1 MSRSAVFLDEMGVGP
16 LWRLRQGAAPEAAE
30 AALADVVA
38 TVDVAAPV
46 TAPAPVPVPVAATP
60 AAEAPAPV
68 AAVPA
73 EVAVVADA
81 AEMAPVAVAV
91 VPVPAAAADDT
102 AWFDDAPAP
111 PPARQL
117 SDADI
122 AVLDW
127 EGLTAAVAKC
137 ARCDL
142 CKTRKG
148 VVMGR
153 GDRQGDWLM
162 LASSPSRAEEREGRA
177 LPGEQGQLLDNMLKA
192 IAVDAGRDVY
202 ITHLLKCRPLDDAG
216 QERLPT
222 EAESAAC
229 RPYFERELALLQP
242 RTIVTLGSMAA
253 AGITP
258 GEKPVRGKVRQL
270 GNAAVVATFHPEM
283 LLQDETGKAKA
294 RAWADLCLAKST
306 HARG

>member
-16 LWRLRQGAAPEAAE
+16 LWRLRQGAVPEAVDVVVEAPVESDVAVAASMAE
-30 AALADVVA
+30 AADAVMEVVA
-38 TVDVAAPV
+38 EVQAETPVA
-46 TAPAPVPVPVAATP
+46 VAATP
-60 AAEAPAPV
+60 V
-68 AAVPA
+68 ALAT
-73 EVAVVADA
+73 
-81 AEMAPVAVAV
+81 
-91 VPVPAAAADDT
+91 AAAPDDT
-102 AWFDDAPAP
+102 AWFDDAPPP
-111 PPARQL
+111 PPAKQL

-122 AVLDW
+122 AALDW

-162 LASSPSRAEEREGRA
+162 LASSPSRLEEREGRA
-177 LPGEQGQLLDNMLKA
+177 LPGEQGKLLDNMLKA
-192 IAVDAGRDVY
+192 IEVDAGSDVY
-202 ITHLLKCRPLDDAG
+202 ITHLLKCRPLDEAG
-216 QERLPT
+216 QERVPT
-222 EAESAAC
+222 ESECAAC
-229 RPYFERELALLQP
+229 RPYFDRELALLQP

-253 AGITP
+253 AGINP
-258 GEKPVRGKVRQL
+258 GEKPVRGKVRKL
-270 GNAAVVATFHPEM
+270 GNASVVATFHPEM

-306 HARG
+306 HGD

>member
-16 LWRLRQGAAPEAAE
+16 LWRLRQGAAPEAVSVVVE
-30 AALADVVA
+30 AAVEVEVA
-38 TVDVAAPV
+38 VAAPV
-46 TAPAPVPVPVAATP
+46 VEMAAPVVEVL
-60 AAEAPAPV
+60 
-68 AAVPA
+68 A
-73 EVAVVADA
+73 EVQVVEAV
-81 AEMAPVAVAV
+81 E
-91 VPVPAAAADDT
+91 AAAPDDT

-111 PPARQL
+111 APVKQL

-122 AVLDW
+122 ATLDW
-127 EGLTAAVAKC
+127 DGLTAAVAKC

-153 GDRQGDWLM
+153 GDRQGAWLM

-202 ITHLLKCRPLDDAG
+202 ITHLLKCRPLDEAG

-222 EAESAAC
+222 ESESAAC

-253 AGITP
+253 AGINP

-270 GNAAVVATFHPEM
+270 GNASVVATFHPEQ
-283 LLQDETGKAKA
+283 LLQDGTGKAKA

-306 HARG
+306 HGD

>member
-16 LWRLRQGAAPEAAE
+16 LWRLRQGAAPEALDVAVE
-30 AALADVVA
+30 AAVEMDVA
-38 TVDVAAPV
+38 VAAPV
-46 TAPAPVPVPVAATP
+46 
-60 AAEAPAPV
+60 AEAV
-68 AAVPA
+68 EAVTAVVTEVVTEVQVEIP
-73 EVAVVADA
+73 VAVVATPAPA
-81 AEMAPVAVAV
+81 AES
-91 VPVPAAAADDT
+91 DDT

-111 PPARQL
+111 APVKQL
-117 SDADI
+117 SDTDI
-122 AVLDW
+122 ATLDW

-153 GDRQGDWLM
+153 GDRQGAWLM
-162 LASSPSRAEEREGRA
+162 LASSPSRLEEREGLA
-177 LPGEQGQLLDNMLKA
+177 LPGEQGKLLDNMLKA
-192 IAVDAGRDVY
+192 IDLEAGRDVY
-202 ITHLLKCRPLDDAG
+202 ITHLLKCRPLDEAG

-222 EAESAAC
+222 ESESAAC

-253 AGITP
+253 AGIKP

-270 GNAAVVATFHPEM
+270 GSASVVATFHPEM
-283 LLQDETGKAKA
+283 LLQDATGKAKA

-306 HARG
+306 DGG

>member
-1 MSRSAVFLDEMGVGP
+1 MSRSAVFLEEMGVGP
-16 LWRLRQGAAPEAAE
+16 LWRLRQGSAPEPADAVVEAPVPREASVAEPVAAAAE
-30 AALADVVA
+30 AEAEAVVEVVA
-38 TVDVAAPV
+38 EVV
-46 TAPAPVPVPVAATP
+46 
-60 AAEAPAPV
+60 
-68 AAVPA
+68 A
-73 EVAVVADA
+73 EVKV
-81 AEMAPVAVAV
+81 EAPVAVAV
-91 VPVPAAAADDT
+91 TPEPAAMPDDT
-102 AWFDDAPAP
+102 AWFDDAPP
-111 PPARQL
+111 PQPAKQL

-122 AVLDW
+122 AALDW
-127 EGLTAAVAKC
+127 DGLTAAVAKC

-153 GDRQGDWLM
+153 GDRQGAWLM

-177 LPGEQGQLLDNMLKA
+177 LPGEQGKLLDNMLKA
-192 IAVDAGRDVY
+192 IEVDAGSDVY
-202 ITHLLKCRPLDDAG
+202 ITHLLKCRSLDEAG

-222 EAESAAC
+222 ESESAAC

-253 AGITP
+253 AGINP

-270 GNAAVVATFHPEM
+270 GNASVVATFHPEM

-306 HARG
+306 HAGG

>member
-16 LWRLRQGAAPEAAE
+16 LWRLRQGAAPEALDVAAE
-30 AALADVVA
+30 AAVEMEVA
-38 TVDVAAPV
+38 VAEVAAPS
-46 TAPAPVPVPVAATP
+46 PAAVVEVLAEAEVEAFVAIAATP
-60 AAEAPAPV
+60 
-68 AAVPA
+68 VP
-73 EVAVVADA
+73 
-81 AEMAPVAVAV
+81 
-91 VPVPAAAADDT
+91 DDT

-111 PPARQL
+111 APVKQL

-122 AVLDW
+122 ATLDW

-153 GDRQGDWLM
+153 GDRQGAWLM
-162 LASSPSRAEEREGRA
+162 LASSPSRLEEREGRA
-177 LPGEQGQLLDNMLKA
+177 LPGEQGKLLDNMLKA
-192 IAVDAGRDVY
+192 IDLEAGRDVY
-202 ITHLLKCRPLDDAG
+202 ITHLLKCRPLDEVG

-222 EAESAAC
+222 ESESAAC

-253 AGITP
+253 AGIKP

-270 GNAAVVATFHPEM
+270 GSASVVATFHPEM
-283 LLQDETGKAKA
+283 LLQDATGKAKA

-306 HARG
+306 HGG

>member
-16 LWRLRQGAAPEAAE
+16 LWRLRQGAAPEVVDIVVEAPLEMAVAVAE
-30 AALADVVA
+30 AVEAVTAVVTEVVA
-38 TVDVAAPV
+38 EVQVEMP
-46 TAPAPVPVPVAATP
+46 
-60 AAEAPAPV
+60 
-68 AAVPA
+68 
-73 EVAVVADA
+73 VAVVATPAPA
-81 AEMAPVAVAV
+81 AES
-91 VPVPAAAADDT
+91 DDT

-122 AVLDW
+122 ATLDW

-177 LPGEQGQLLDNMLKA
+177 LPGEQGKLLDNMLKA
-192 IAVDAGRDVY
+192 IDLEAGRDVY
-202 ITHLLKCRPLDDAG
+202 ITHLLKCRPLDEAG

-222 EAESAAC
+222 ESESAAC

-253 AGITP
+253 AGINP

-270 GNAAVVATFHPEM
+270 GNASVVATFHPEM

-306 HARG
+306 HGG

>member
-16 LWRLRQGAAPEAAE
+16 LWRLRQGAAPEAVDIVVEAPVELEVAVAE
-30 AALADVVA
+30 PVA
-38 TVDVAAPV
+38 EVAAPV
-46 TAPAPVPVPVAATP
+46 AVPAPVV
-60 AAEAPAPV
+60 E
-68 AAVPA
+68 VPA
-73 EVAVVADA
+73 EVAVVDTVEVA
-81 AEMAPVAVAV
+81 APVAVAAT
-91 VPVPAAAADDT
+91 PVPAAAPDDT
-102 AWFDDAPAP
+102 AWFDDAPPP

-122 AVLDW
+122 AALDW
-127 EGLTAAVAKC
+127 DGLTAAVAKC

-162 LASSPSRAEEREGRA
+162 LASSPSRLEEREGRA
-177 LPGEQGQLLDNMLKA
+177 LPGEQGKLLDNMLKA
-192 IAVDAGRDVY
+192 IAVDAGSDVY
-202 ITHLLKCRPLDDAG
+202 ITHLLKCRPLDEAG

-242 RTIVTLGSMAA
+242 RTILTLGSMAA
-253 AGITP
+253 AGINP
-258 GEKPVRGKVRQL
+258 GEKPVRGTVRQL
-270 GNAAVVATFHPEM
+270 GSASVVATFHPEQ
-283 LLQDETGKAKA
+283 LLQDGTGKAKA

-306 HARG
+306 HGG

>member
-16 LWRLRQGAAPEAAE
+16 LWRLRQGAVPEAVDAVETVAE
-30 AALADVVA
+30 AAV
-38 TVDVAAPV
+38 
-46 TAPAPVPVPVAATP
+46 
-60 AAEAPAPV
+60 
-68 AAVPA
+68 
-73 EVAVVADA
+73 
-81 AEMAPVAVAV
+81 EMEVAVAV
-91 VPVPAAAADDT
+91 AEVAAPAPAAVVEVLAEVEVEAFVAIAATPVPDDT

-111 PPARQL
+111 APVKQL

-122 AVLDW
+122 ATLDW
-127 EGLTAAVAKC
+127 DGLTAAVAKC

-153 GDRQGDWLM
+153 GDRQGAWLM
-162 LASSPSRAEEREGRA
+162 LASSPSRLEEREGRA
-177 LPGEQGQLLDNMLKA
+177 LPGEQGKLLDNMLKA
-192 IAVDAGRDVY
+192 IGVDAGRDVY
-202 ITHLLKCRPLDDAG
+202 ITHLLKCRPLDEAG

-222 EAESAAC
+222 ESESAAC

-253 AGITP
+253 AGINP
-258 GEKPVRGKVRQL
+258 GEKPIRGKVRQL
-270 GNAAVVATFHPEM
+270 GNASVVATFHPEQ
-283 LLQDETGKAKA
+283 LLQDGTGKAKA

-306 HARG
+306 HGG

>member
-16 LWRLRQGAAPEAAE
+16 LWRLRQGAAPEAVDVVEAPVAVQVAVAAPMAE
-30 AALADVVA
+30 AAQAVTEVVA
-38 TVDVAAPV
+38 EVAAAVVAEVVAEVKAEVPV
-46 TAPAPVPVPVAATP
+46 TVAATPVPVAEP
-60 AAEAPAPV
+60 
-68 AAVPA
+68 
-73 EVAVVADA
+73 
-81 AEMAPVAVAV
+81 
-91 VPVPAAAADDT
+91 DDT
-102 AWFDDAPAP
+102 AWFDDAPPP
-111 PPARQL
+111 PPAKQL
-117 SDADI
+117 SDTDI
-122 AVLDW
+122 AALDW

-153 GDRQGDWLM
+153 GDRQGAWLM
-162 LASSPSRAEEREGRA
+162 LASSPSRTEEREGRA
-177 LPGEQGQLLDNMLKA
+177 LPGEQGKLLDNMLKA
-192 IAVDAGRDVY
+192 IEVDAGRDVY
-202 ITHLLKCRPLDDAG
+202 ITHLLKCRPLDEAG

-222 EAESAAC
+222 ESESAAC
-229 RPYFERELALLQP
+229 RPYFDRELALLQP

-253 AGITP
+253 AGINP

-270 GNAAVVATFHPEM
+270 GNASVVATFHPEM

-306 HARG
+306 HGDSHGE

>member
-16 LWRLRQGAAPEAAE
+16 LWRLRQGAAPEAVDA
-30 AALADVVA
+30 VA
-38 TVDVAAPV
+38 VAAPEAEAVEAGTAVV
-46 TAPAPVPVPVAATP
+46 TEVVAEVQAEIPVAVAATP
-60 AAEAPAPV
+60 AA
-68 AAVPA
+68 
-73 EVAVVADA
+73 A
-81 AEMAPVAVAV
+81 AEP
-91 VPVPAAAADDT
+91 DDT

-122 AVLDW
+122 ATLDW
-127 EGLTAAVAKC
+127 DGLTAAVAKC

-153 GDRQGDWLM
+153 GNRQADWLM
-162 LASSPSRAEEREGRA
+162 LASSPSRLEEREGRA
-177 LPGEQGQLLDNMLKA
+177 LPGEQGKLLDNMLKA
-192 IAVDAGRDVY
+192 IDLEAGRDVY
-202 ITHLLKCRPLDDAG
+202 ITHLLKCRPLDEAG

-222 EAESAAC
+222 ESESAAC

-253 AGITP
+253 AGISP

-270 GNAAVVATFHPEM
+270 GNASLVATFHPEQ
-283 LLQDETGKAKA
+283 LLQDGTGKAKA

-306 HARG
+306 HGG

>member
-16 LWRLRQGAAPEAAE
+16 LWRLRQGAAPEVVDIVVE
-30 AALADVVA
+30 AAVEVEVA
-38 TVDVAAPV
+38 VAAPV
-46 TAPAPVPVPVAATP
+46 VETAAPVVEVL
-60 AAEAPAPV
+60 
-68 AAVPA
+68 A
-73 EVAVVADA
+73 EVQVVEAV
-81 AEMAPVAVAV
+81 E
-91 VPVPAAAADDT
+91 AAAPDDT

-111 PPARQL
+111 APVKQL

-122 AVLDW
+122 ATLDW
-127 EGLTAAVAKC
+127 DGLTAAVAKC

-153 GDRQGDWLM
+153 GDRQGAWLM

-202 ITHLLKCRPLDDAG
+202 ITHLLKCRPLDEAG

-222 EAESAAC
+222 ESESAAC

-253 AGITP
+253 AGINP

-270 GNAAVVATFHPEM
+270 GNASVVATFHPEQ
-283 LLQDETGKAKA
+283 LLQDGTGKAKA

-306 HARG
+306 HGD

>member
-16 LWRLRQGAAPEAAE
+16 LWRLRQGLAPEAVDVVAE
-30 AALADVVA
+30 AAVEMEIA
-38 TVDVAAPV
+38 VAAPV
-46 TAPAPVPVPVAATP
+46 LEAESEVVTEVVAEVAVE
-60 AAEAPAPV
+60 AAAAAEVQAEAPA
-68 AAVPA
+68 A
-73 EVAVVADA
+73 VAVTP
-81 AEMAPVAVAV
+81 APVAT
-91 VPVPAAAADDT
+91 PDDT
-102 AWFDDAPAP
+102 AWFDDAPPP
-111 PPARQL
+111 PPAKQF

-122 AVLDW
+122 AALDW

-153 GDRQGDWLM
+153 GDRQGAWLM
-162 LASSPSRAEEREGRA
+162 LASSPSRLEEREGLA
-177 LPGEQGQLLDNMLKA
+177 LPGEQGKLLDNMLKA
-192 IAVDAGRDVY
+192 IDLEAGRDVY
-202 ITHLLKCRPLDDAG
+202 ITHLLKCRPLDEVG

-222 EAESAAC
+222 ESESAAC

-253 AGITP
+253 AGINP

-270 GNAAVVATFHPEM
+270 GSASVVATFHPEM
-283 LLQDETGKAKA
+283 LLQDATGKAKA

-306 HARG
+306 HGG

>member
-16 LWRLRQGAAPEAAE
+16 LWRLRQGAAPETVDTVVEAPVEMEAAVAPPVAEAVIEVFTEVVAEVVEVAAE
-30 AALADVVA
+30 AKVEVQ
-38 TVDVAAPV
+38 
-46 TAPAPVPVPVAATP
+46 
-60 AAEAPAPV
+60 AE
-68 AAVPA
+68 
-73 EVAVVADA
+73 
-81 AEMAPVAVAV
+81 APVAVAAT
-91 VPVPAAAADDT
+91 PVPAAEPDDT
-102 AWFDDAPAP
+102 AWFGDAPPP

-122 AVLDW
+122 AALDW
-127 EGLTAAVAKC
+127 DGLTAAVAKC

-162 LASSPSRAEEREGRA
+162 LASSPSRLEEREGRA
-177 LPGEQGQLLDNMLKA
+177 LPGEQGKLLDNMLKA
-192 IAVDAGRDVY
+192 IDIDAGSDVY
-202 ITHLLKCRPLDDAG
+202 ITHLLKCRPLDEAG
-216 QERLPT
+216 QERLLT

-229 RPYFERELALLQP
+229 RPYFDRELALLQP

-253 AGITP
+253 AGINP

-270 GNAAVVATFHPEM
+270 GNASVVATFHPEM

-306 HARG
+306 HGG

>member
-16 LWRLRQGAAPEAAE
+16 LWRLRQGAAPELVDIVVE
-30 AALADVVA
+30 AVVEA
-38 TVDVAAPV
+38 VVEVEVAVAAPV
-46 TAPAPVPVPVAATP
+46 AEMAAPVVEVLAEVQVVEAVEAAAP
-60 AAEAPAPV
+60 AAEP
-68 AAVPA
+68 
-73 EVAVVADA
+73 
-81 AEMAPVAVAV
+81 
-91 VPVPAAAADDT
+91 DDT

-111 PPARQL
+111 APVKQL

-122 AVLDW
+122 AALDW
-127 EGLTAAVAKC
+127 DGLTAAVAKC

-153 GDRQGDWLM
+153 GDRHGDWLM
-162 LASSPSRAEEREGRA
+162 LASSPSRLEEREGRA
-177 LPGEQGQLLDNMLKA
+177 LPGEQGKLLDNMLKA
-192 IAVDAGRDVY
+192 IAVDAGSDVY
-202 ITHLLKCRPLDDAG
+202 ITHLLKCRPLDEAG

-253 AGITP
+253 AGINP
-258 GEKPVRGKVRQL
+258 GEKPVRGTVRQL
-270 GNAAVVATFHPEM
+270 GNASVIATFHPEM

-306 HARG
+306 HGG

>member
-16 LWRLRQGAAPEAAE
+16 LWRLRQGAVPEA
-30 AALADVVA
+30 
-38 TVDVAAPV
+38 VDVAVAPV
-46 TAPAPVPVPVAATP
+46 EVDVAVAAP
-60 AAEAPAPV
+60 AAETAE
-68 AAVPA
+68 AVIEVVA
-73 EVAVVADA
+73 EVAAAVVVEAA
-81 AEMAPVAVAV
+81 AEVQAGAPVAVAATP
-91 VPVPAAAADDT
+91 VPVPAAASDDT
-102 AWFDDAPAP
+102 AWFDDAPPP

-117 SDADI
+117 SDTDI
-122 AVLDW
+122 AALDW
-127 EGLTAAVAKC
+127 DGLTAAVAKC

-162 LASSPSRAEEREGRA
+162 LASSPSRLEEREGRA
-177 LPGEQGQLLDNMLKA
+177 LPGEQGKLLDNMLKA
-192 IAVDAGRDVY
+192 IDVDAGSDVY
-202 ITHLLKCRPLDDAG
+202 VTHLLKCRPLDEAG

-229 RPYFERELALLQP
+229 RPYFDRELALLQP

-253 AGITP
+253 AGINP
-258 GEKPVRGKVRQL
+258 GEKPVRGTVRQL
-270 GNAAVVATFHPEM
+270 GNASVVATFHPEM

-306 HARG
+306 HGD

>member
-16 LWRLRQGAAPEAAE
+16 LWRLRQGAAPEVVDIVVE
-30 AALADVVA
+30 AAVEVEVVVA
-38 TVDVAAPV
+38 EPVAEMAAPV
-46 TAPAPVPVPVAATP
+46 VEVL
-60 AAEAPAPV
+60 
-68 AAVPA
+68 A
-73 EVAVVADA
+73 EVAVVE
-81 AEMAPVAVAV
+81 AEAPVVVAAT
-91 VPVPAAAADDT
+91 PVPAAAPDDT
-102 AWFDDAPAP
+102 AWFDDAPPP

-117 SDADI
+117 SDIDI
-122 AVLDW
+122 AALDW
-127 EGLTAAVAKC
+127 EGLTSAVAKC

-153 GDRQGDWLM
+153 GDRQGAWLM
-162 LASSPSRAEEREGRA
+162 LASSPSRLEEREGRA
-177 LPGEQGQLLDNMLKA
+177 LPGEQGKLLDNMLKA
-192 IAVDAGRDVY
+192 IDVDAGRDVY
-202 ITHLLKCRPLDDAG
+202 ITHLLKCRPLDETG

-229 RPYFERELALLQP
+229 RPYFDRELALLQP

-253 AGITP
+253 AGINP

-270 GNAAVVATFHPEM
+270 GSASVVATFHPEQ
-283 LLQDETGKAKA
+283 LLQDGTGKAKA

-306 HARG
+306 HGG

>member
-16 LWRLRQGAAPEAAE
+16 LWRLRQGAAPEVVDIIVE
-30 AALADVVA
+30 AAVEVDVV
-38 TVDVAAPV
+38 VAAPV
-46 TAPAPVPVPVAATP
+46 AEAVEAVTAVVTEVVAQVQAEAPVAVAATP
-60 AAEAPAPV
+60 AP
-68 AAVPA
+68 
-73 EVAVVADA
+73 A
-81 AEMAPVAVAV
+81 AEL
-91 VPVPAAAADDT
+91 DDT

-111 PPARQL
+111 APVKQL

-122 AVLDW
+122 ASLDW

-153 GDRQGDWLM
+153 GDRQGAWLM

-177 LPGEQGQLLDNMLKA
+177 LPGEQGKLLDNMLKA
-192 IAVDAGRDVY
+192 IDLEAGRDVY
-202 ITHLLKCRPLDDAG
+202 ITHLLKCRPLDEAG

-222 EAESAAC
+222 ESESAAC

-253 AGITP
+253 AGINP

-270 GNAAVVATFHPEM
+270 GNASLVATFHPEM

-306 HARG
+306 HGG

>member
-16 LWRLRQGAAPEAAE
+16 LWRLRQGAAPEALDVAVE
-30 AALADVVA
+30 AAVEMDVA
-38 TVDVAAPV
+38 VAAPV
-46 TAPAPVPVPVAATP
+46 
-60 AAEAPAPV
+60 AEAV
-68 AAVPA
+68 EAVTAVVTEMVTEVQVEIP
-73 EVAVVADA
+73 VAVVATPAPA
-81 AEMAPVAVAV
+81 AES
-91 VPVPAAAADDT
+91 DDT

-111 PPARQL
+111 APVKQL
-117 SDADI
+117 SDTDI
-122 AVLDW
+122 ATLDW

-153 GDRQGDWLM
+153 GDRQGAWLM
-162 LASSPSRAEEREGRA
+162 LASSPSRLEEREGRA
-177 LPGEQGQLLDNMLKA
+177 LPGEQGKLLDNMLKA
-192 IAVDAGRDVY
+192 IDLEAGRDVY
-202 ITHLLKCRPLDDAG
+202 ITHLLKCRPLDEVG

-222 EAESAAC
+222 ESESAAC

-253 AGITP
+253 AGINP

-270 GNAAVVATFHPEM
+270 GSASVVATFHPEM
-283 LLQDETGKAKA
+283 LLQDATGKAKA

-306 HARG
+306 HGG

>member
-1 MSRSAVFLDEMGVGP
+1 MNRSAVFLDEMGVGP
-16 LWRLRQGAAPEAAE
+16 LWRLRQGAAPGAVDA
-30 AALADVVA
+30 VA
-38 TVDVAAPV
+38 VAAPEAEAVEAV
-46 TAPAPVPVPVAATP
+46 TAVVTEVVAEVQAEIPVAVAATP
-60 AAEAPAPV
+60 AA
-68 AAVPA
+68 
-73 EVAVVADA
+73 A
-81 AEMAPVAVAV
+81 AEP
-91 VPVPAAAADDT
+91 DDT

-122 AVLDW
+122 ATLDW

-153 GDRQGDWLM
+153 GDRQGAWLM
-162 LASSPSRAEEREGRA
+162 LASSPSRWEEREGRA
-177 LPGEQGQLLDNMLKA
+177 LPGEQGKLLDNMLKA
-192 IAVDAGRDVY
+192 IDLEAGRDVY
-202 ITHLLKCRPLDDAG
+202 ITHLLKCRPLDEAG

-222 EAESAAC
+222 ESESAAC

-253 AGITP
+253 AGINP

-270 GNAAVVATFHPEM
+270 GSASVVATFHPEQ

-306 HARG
+306 HGG

>member
-16 LWRLRQGAAPEAAE
+16 LWRLRQGSAPEPADAVVEAPVPREASVAEPVAAAAE
-30 AALADVVA
+30 AEAEAVADVVA
-38 TVDVAAPV
+38 EVV
-46 TAPAPVPVPVAATP
+46 
-60 AAEAPAPV
+60 
-68 AAVPA
+68 A
-73 EVAVVADA
+73 EVKV
-81 AEMAPVAVAV
+81 EAPVAVAV
-91 VPVPAAAADDT
+91 TPEPAAMPDDT
-102 AWFDDAPAP
+102 AWFDDAPPP
-111 PPARQL
+111 PPAKQL

-122 AVLDW
+122 AALDW
-127 EGLTAAVAKC
+127 DCLTAAVVKC

-153 GDRQGDWLM
+153 GDRQGAWLM

-177 LPGEQGQLLDNMLKA
+177 LPGEQGKLLDNMLKA
-192 IAVDAGRDVY
+192 IEVDAGSDVY
-202 ITHLLKCRPLDDAG
+202 ITHLLKCRPLDEVG

-222 EAESAAC
+222 ESESAAC

-253 AGITP
+253 AGINP

-270 GNAAVVATFHPEM
+270 ANASVVATFHPEM

-306 HARG
+306 HAGG

>member
-16 LWRLRQGAAPEAAE
+16 LWCLRQGAAPEVVDIIVE
-30 AALADVVA
+30 AAVEVDVA
-38 TVDVAAPV
+38 VAAPV
-46 TAPAPVPVPVAATP
+46 VEAVEAVTAVVTEVIAQVQAEAPAAVAATP
-60 AAEAPAPV
+60 AP
-68 AAVPA
+68 
-73 EVAVVADA
+73 A
-81 AEMAPVAVAV
+81 AES
-91 VPVPAAAADDT
+91 DDT

-122 AVLDW
+122 ATLDW

-177 LPGEQGQLLDNMLKA
+177 LPGEQGKLLDNMLKA
-192 IAVDAGRDVY
+192 IDLEAGRDVY
-202 ITHLLKCRPLDDAG
+202 ITHLLKCRPLDEAG

-222 EAESAAC
+222 ESESAAC

-253 AGITP
+253 AGINP

-270 GNAAVVATFHPEM
+270 GKASVVATFHPEQ
-283 LLQDETGKAKA
+283 LLQDVTGKAKA

-306 HARG
+306 HGG

>member
-16 LWRLRQGAAPEAAE
+16 LWRLRQGAAPEAVDGVVAPVE
-30 AALADVVA
+30 MDVV
-38 TVDVAAPV
+38 VAAPAAE
-46 TAPAPVPVPVAATP
+46 TAEAVIEVAA
-60 AAEAPAPV
+60 ELV
-68 AAVPA
+68 AAVVVEAAA
-73 EVAVVADA
+73 EVQ
-81 AEMAPVAVAV
+81 AEAPVAVAAT
-91 VPVPAAAADDT
+91 PIPAAASDDT
-102 AWFDDAPAP
+102 AWFDDAPPP

-122 AVLDW
+122 AALDW
-127 EGLTAAVAKC
+127 EGLAAAVAKC

-162 LASSPSRAEEREGRA
+162 LASSPSRLEEREGRA
-177 LPGEQGQLLDNMLKA
+177 LPGEQGKLLDNMLKA
-192 IAVDAGRDVY
+192 IDVDAGSDVY
-202 ITHLLKCRPLDDAG
+202 VTHLLKCRPLDEAG

-242 RTIVTLGSMAA
+242 RTILTLGSMAA
-253 AGITP
+253 AGINP

-270 GNAAVVATFHPEM
+270 GNASVVATFHPEQ
-283 LLQDETGKAKA
+283 LLQDGTGKAKA

-306 HARG
+306 HGG

>member
-16 LWRLRQGAAPEAAE
+16 LWRLRQGAVPEVVEAAVEAAVELEAAVAVPVAELAAPES
-30 AALADVVA
+30 
-38 TVDVAAPV
+38 AP
-46 TAPAPVPVPVAATP
+46 APAPVIEVR
-60 AAEAPAPV
+60 
-68 AAVPA
+68 A
-73 EVAVVADA
+73 EVEVVEVVEA
-81 AEMAPVAVAV
+81 
-91 VPVPAAAADDT
+91 VPVPAQPAAAPAVSDDT
-102 AWFDDAPAP
+102 AWFDDAPP
-111 PPARQL
+111 PPPVKQL

-122 AVLDW
+122 AALDW
-127 EGLTAAVAKC
+127 DGLTAAVAKC

-177 LPGEQGQLLDNMLKA
+177 LPGEQGKLLDNMLKA
-192 IAVDAGRDVY
+192 IDLDADRDVY
-202 ITHLLKCRPLDDAG
+202 VTHLLKCRPLDEAG

-222 EAESAAC
+222 DTESAAC

-253 AGITP
+253 AGISP
-258 GEKPVRGKVRQL
+258 GEKPVRGTVRQL
-270 GNAAVVATFHPEM
+270 GTASVIATFHPEM

-306 HARG
+306 HGV

>member
-16 LWRLRQGAAPEAAE
+16 LWRLRQGAVPEAVDAVETVAVAAMEMEVAVAE
-30 AALADVVA
+30 
-38 TVDVAAPV
+38 VAAP
-46 TAPAPVPVPVAATP
+46 APAPAAAVEVLAEVEVVEVEAFVAIAATP
-60 AAEAPAPV
+60 
-68 AAVPA
+68 VP
-73 EVAVVADA
+73 
-81 AEMAPVAVAV
+81 
-91 VPVPAAAADDT
+91 DDT

-111 PPARQL
+111 APVKQL

-122 AVLDW
+122 ATLDW

-153 GDRQGDWLM
+153 GDRQGAWLM

-177 LPGEQGQLLDNMLKA
+177 LPGEQGKLLDNMLKA
-192 IAVDAGRDVY
+192 IDLEAGRDVY
-202 ITHLLKCRPLDDAG
+202 ITHLLKCRPLDEAG

-222 EAESAAC
+222 ESESAAC

-253 AGITP
+253 AGINP

-270 GNAAVVATFHPEM
+270 GSASVVATFHPEM

-306 HARG
+306 HGG

>member
-16 LWRLRQGAAPEAAE
+16 LWRLRQGAAPEVVE
-30 AALADVVA
+30 AAVEDVVELEA
-38 TVDVAAPV
+38 AVAVPAVELAPPEPAL
-46 TAPAPVPVPVAATP
+46 APAPVIEVL
-60 AAEAPAPV
+60 
-68 AAVPA
+68 A
-73 EVAVVADA
+73 EVAVV
-81 AEMAPVAVAV
+81 EVVEAVAV
-91 VPVPAAAADDT
+91 PAQPATTPVPAASDDT
-102 AWFDDAPAP
+102 AWFDDAPP
-111 PPARQL
+111 PPPVKQL

-127 EGLTAAVAKC
+127 DGLTAAVAKC

-177 LPGEQGQLLDNMLKA
+177 LPGEQGKLLDNMLKA
-192 IAVDAGRDVY
+192 IDLDADLDVY
-202 ITHLLKCRPLDDAG
+202 VTHLLKCRPLDAAG

-222 EAESAAC
+222 DTESAAC

-253 AGITP
+253 AGISP
-258 GEKPVRGKVRQL
+258 GEKPVRGTVRQL
-270 GNAAVVATFHPEM
+270 GTASLIATFHPEM

-306 HARG
+306 HGV

>member
-16 LWRLRQGAAPEAAE
+16 LWRLRQGAAPEALDVAVE
-30 AALADVVA
+30 AAVEMDVA
-38 TVDVAAPV
+38 VAAPV
-46 TAPAPVPVPVAATP
+46 AEAVEAVTAVVTEVVTEVQVEIPVAVVVTPAP
-60 AAEAPAPV
+60 AAES
-68 AAVPA
+68 
-73 EVAVVADA
+73 
-81 AEMAPVAVAV
+81 
-91 VPVPAAAADDT
+91 DDT

-111 PPARQL
+111 APVKQL
-117 SDADI
+117 SDTDI
-122 AVLDW
+122 ATLDW

-153 GDRQGDWLM
+153 GDRQGAWLM
-162 LASSPSRAEEREGRA
+162 LASSPSRLEEREGLA
-177 LPGEQGQLLDNMLKA
+177 LPGEQGKLLDNMLKA
-192 IAVDAGRDVY
+192 IDLEAGRDVY
-202 ITHLLKCRPLDDAG
+202 ITHLLKCRPLDEVG

-222 EAESAAC
+222 ESESAAC

-253 AGITP
+253 AGINP

-270 GNAAVVATFHPEM
+270 GSASVVATFHPEM
-283 LLQDETGKAKA
+283 LLQDATGKAKA

-306 HARG
+306 HGG